1 MAVNHAVQAE
11 EWERAADLVAEAYQ
25 RLVSQ
30 GRIATWQHWMAQ
42 APAQLIQA
50 RPALLVHQAWAAFLN
65 GEVKKADTMLITT
78 RQSLMASDPS
88 PEQQALRGELAT

>member
-1 MAVNHAVQAE
+1 
-11 EWERAADLVAEAYQ
+11 
-25 RLVSQ
+25 
-30 GRIATWQHWMAQ
+30 
-42 APAQLIQA
+42 
-50 RPALLVHQAWAAFLN
+50 LLVHQAWAAFLN